1 MKIRCSCGVKY
12 ELEVAPEMWQN
23 PVKFVCTNCGLDS
36 SEYVNQMVRE
46 EIAENF
52 PEVIAQA
59 KAAAE
64 PPPPAPRLKISHEP
78 KPAEAPAEAP
88 RPKSSKYCAKHHGA
102 LAADKCIICGK
113 PICPKCMEEF
123 GYFCSP
129 YCQNKADLQ
138 GIKAPIYAGQK
149 FEVQKNYWRKT
160 GLVSGGLV
168 GLVILFLGVWTW
180 YAWFGAVPHK
190 YFAVR
195 FEDNDRAYAGKSQL
209 VDKDQI
215 VFLHGGTLARYDL
228 KTKKP
233 IWVQELIS
241 KEALAAA
248 VKAEAEAESR
258 ANDGASYTHR
268 QSADAIEREVK
279 IALQSSLQLR
289 VTGENIWVGQ
299 GNRLTHYDWAT
310 GRATREI
317 TLPEFAGELIEK
329 DNELLMVGDQSVTHV
344 SLASGESRI
353 ETFSQSGATALA
365 SAVGAGTAPSGGLF
379 SKDGQPLDPNK
390 VAAEAQGLT
399 LPARIALPALISSAQ
414 HEQALEAAIR
424 DDQDPQH
431 SRVRARPA
439 NAAVEDFE
447 LVAGENSFVQFSRRL
462 LEEKIVTHS
471 AMKPAAAAGKS
482 ILDSGN
488 LNVANE
494 GDAINQQLN
503 EMQRKNAGDT
513 VEEDVS
519 RYLVTVRLPDSPD
532 SPVWTNEVVGP
543 PQLFVL
549 KTVNV
554 VVAGKTVIVLDKT
567 NKKMWSASLT
577 YPIPFGGRGF
587 FARAES
593 RFGAGPCVEHGDTL
607 YIFDQALL
615 SAFTL
620 TGGDARWRV
629 PSVGV
634 VGLFFDDAGN
644 VFVNTTSGNPDDIK
658 YSRQIDITK
667 HTDDV
672 LLKLDSK
679 SGKTLWSIKPG
690 GFISYLKGK
699 FIYTVQSY
707 DPNPTDEDAMNDMT
721 AALQKPA
728 FLRIAR
734 VDTKNGRLLWEYYDR
749 DRCPIDVCFDDN
761 SIQLVFKREVQVL
774 KYLAF

>member
-12 ELEVAPEMWQN
+12 EFEVTPEMWQN

-52 PEVIAQA
+52 PEVIEKA
-59 KAAAE
+59 KAAAV

-78 KPAEAPAEAP
+78 KPAETPAETP
-88 RPKSSKYCAKHHGA
+88 RPKPSKYCAKHHGA
-102 LAADKCIICGK
+102 LAADKCIICSK

-129 YCQNKADLQ
+129 FCKNKADLQ
-138 GIKAPIYAGQK
+138 GIVAPVYAGQK
-149 FEVQKNYWRKT
+149 FEVHKNFWRKT
-160 GLVSGGLV
+160 GLVGGALA

-180 YAWFGAVPHK
+180 YAWFGSVPHK
-190 YFAVR
+190 FFAVR

-209 VDKDQI
+209 VGKDQI

-228 KTKKP
+228 KTKKQ
-233 IWVQELIS
+233 IWTQELIS
-241 KEALAAA
+241 KEDLADA
-248 VKAEAEAESR
+248 VKAETDAENR
-258 ANDGASYTHR
+258 ANDNASYTHR

-289 VTGENIWVGQ
+289 VAGENIWVGQ

-310 GRATREI
+310 GRSVREI

-329 DNELLMVGDQSVTHV
+329 DDELLMVGDQSVTHV
-344 SLASGESRI
+344 SLASGESRV
-353 ETFSQSGATALA
+353 ETFSQSGATTLA
-365 SAVGAGTAPSGGLF
+365 SAGAETTQGGGLF
-379 SKDGQPLDPNK
+379 SNNGQPLDPNK

-399 LPARIALPALISSAQ
+399 LPARLALPALIASAQ
-414 HEQALEAAIR
+414 HEQALESAMR
-424 DDQDPQH
+424 DQDPQH
-431 SRVRARPA
+431 PHIRARPA
-439 NAAVEDFE
+439 NAPAEDFQ
-447 LVAGENSFVQFSRRL
+447 LVAGENSFVQFSRKL
-462 LEEKIVTHS
+462 LEEKIITHS
-471 AMKPAAAAGKS
+471 AMRPAAAATGKT

-488 LNVANE
+488 LSVGNE
-494 GDAINQQLN
+494 GDAVNQQLN
-503 EMQRKNAGDT
+503 ETQRKNAGGT

-519 RYLVTVRLPDSPD
+519 RYLVTVRLPDSPET
-532 SPVWTNEVVGP
+532 PVWTNEVVGP

-554 VVAGKTVIVLDKT
+554 VVAGKTVIVLDKS
-567 NKKMWSASLT
+567 NKKMWQASLT
-577 YPIPFGGRGF
+577 YPIPFGERGF

-620 TGGDARWRV
+620 TSGDARWRV

-658 YSRQIDITK
+658 YARQIDITK

-672 LLKLDSK
+672 LLKLDSQ

-699 FIYTVQSY
+699 FIYTVESY
-707 DPNPTDEDAMNDMT
+707 DPNPTDADAMNDLT
-721 AALQKPA
+721 SALQKPA

-734 VDTKNGRLLWEYYDR
+734 VNPKDGRLLWEYYDR
-749 DRCPIDVCFDDN
+749 DRCPIDVRFDEN
-761 SIQLVFKREVQVL
+761 SIELVFKREVQAL
-774 KYLAF
+774 KYLTF

>member
-1 MKIRCSCGVKY
+1 MKIRCSCGIKY
-12 ELEVAPEMWQN
+12 EFEVTPEMWQN

-52 PEVIAQA
+52 PEAIAQA

-78 KPAEAPAEAP
+78 KPAETPAEAP

-102 LAADKCIICGK
+102 LATDKCIICSK
-113 PICPKCMEEF
+113 PICPKCMTEF

-138 GIKAPIYAGQK
+138 GIQAPVYAGQK
-149 FEVQKNYWRKT
+149 FEIKKNFWRNT
-160 GLVSGGLV
+160 GLVGGALAA
-168 GLVILFLGVWTW
+168 LVILFLGVWTW
-180 YAWFGAVPHK
+180 YAWFGSVPHK
-190 YFAVR
+190 FFAVR

-209 VDKDQI
+209 AGTNQI

-228 KTKKP
+228 KTKKQ
-233 IWVQELIS
+233 IWVQELIT
-241 KEALAAA
+241 KEDLAAA
-248 VKAEAEAESR
+248 VKTETESENR

-268 QSADAIEREVK
+268 RNADAIEREVK
-279 IALQSSLQLR
+279 IGLQSSLLLR
-289 VTGENIWVGQ
+289 VAGENIWVGK

-329 DNELLMVGDQSVTHV
+329 DDELLMVGDQSVTHV

-353 ETFSQSGATALA
+353 EMFSQSGATELA
-365 SAVGAGTAPSGGLF
+365 SADAGAAPGGGLF
-379 SKDGQPLDPNK
+379 SKDGQPLDPNR
-390 VAAEAQGLT
+390 VAAEAQNLT

-414 HEQALEAAIR
+414 HEQALEAAMR
-424 DDQDPQH
+424 DNPDPQH
-431 SRVRARPA
+431 PRVRIKPA
-439 NAAVEDFE
+439 SALVEDFE

-462 LEEKIVTHS
+462 LEAKIITHS
-471 AMKPAAAAGKS
+471 AMKPAAAAAGKS

-513 VEEDVS
+513 IEEDVS
-519 RYLVTVRLPDSPD
+519 RYLVTVRLLDSPET
-532 SPVWTNEVVGP
+532 PVWTNEVVGP

-567 NKKMWSASLT
+567 NKKMWQASLT
-577 YPIPFGGRGF
+577 YPISAGERGF

-593 RFGAGPCVEHGDTL
+593 QFGAGPCVEHGDTL

-620 TGGDARWRV
+620 TSGDARWRV

-658 YSRQIDITK
+658 YSRQIDISKRTE
-667 HTDDV
+667 DV

-707 DPNPTDEDAMNDMT
+707 NPTDEDAMNDMS

-734 VDTKNGRLLWEYYDR
+734 VNPKDGRLLWEYYDR
-749 DRCPIDVCFDDN
+749 DRCPIDVHFDEN
-761 SIQLVFKREVQVL
+761 SIELVFKREVQVL
-774 KYLAF
+774 KYLTF

>member
-12 ELEVAPEMWQN
+12 EFEVAPEMWQN

-46 EIAENF
+46 EITENF
-52 PEVIAQA
+52 PEAIEKA

-78 KPAEAPAEAP
+78 KPAETPAEAP

-113 PICPKCMEEF
+113 PICLKCMEEF

-129 YCQNKADLQ
+129 YCHNKADLQ
-138 GIKAPIYAGQK
+138 GIKAPVYAGQK
-149 FEVQKNYWRKT
+149 FEIQKNYWRKT
-160 GLVSGGLV
+160 GWVTGGLV

-190 YFAVR
+190 FFAVR

-233 IWVQELIS
+233 IWVQELIT
-241 KEALAAA
+241 KEDLAAA
-248 VKAEAEAESR
+248 VKGESEAENR

-268 QSADAIEREVK
+268 QSAEAIEREVK
-279 IALQSSLQLR
+279 IGLQSSLLLR
-289 VTGENIWVGQ
+289 VSGENIWVGK
-299 GNRLTHYDWAT
+299 GNRLTQYDWAT
-310 GRATREI
+310 GRAVREI
-317 TLPEFAGELIEK
+317 TMPEFTGELIEK
-329 DNELLMVGDQSVTHV
+329 DNELLMVGEQSVTHV
-344 SLASGESRI
+344 SLVSGESRV
-353 ETFSQSGATALA
+353 EMFGQPGSTALT
-365 SAVGAGTAPSGGLF
+365 SAGAGTTQGGGLF

-390 VAAEAQGLT
+390 VAAEAQNLT
-399 LPARIALPALISSAQ
+399 LPARLALPALISSAQ
-414 HEQALEAAIR
+414 HEQALEAALR
-424 DDQDPQH
+424 DDQDPRH
-431 SRVRARPA
+431 PRVRARPA
-439 NAAVEDFE
+439 NAPVEDFE

-494 GDAINQQLN
+494 GDAVNQQLN

-707 DPNPTDEDAMNDMT
+707 DPNPTDADAMNDMT

-734 VDTKNGRLLWEYYDR
+734 VDPKNGRLLWEYYDR
-749 DRCPIDVCFDDN
+749 DRCPIDVRFDEN
-761 SIQLVFKREVQVL
+761 SIELVFKRELQVL
-774 KYLAF
+774 RYLTF